1 MPVDVLDANTA
12 TQALV
17 DQAIGKNL
25 DDLYPTVVPVIA
37 LNFVTETSEDK
48 TKKYVVKILTYRDN
62 FANCVHVLLTI
73 NDKNEATYV
82 RRRTDR
88 KVADVPSFT
97 DF

>member
-1 MPVDVLDANTA
+1 MAVNVLDANTA
-12 TQALV
+12 TQLMV
-17 DQAIGKNL
+17 KQAIGGNL
-25 DDLYPTVVPVIA
+25 DDLHPTVDQLIA

-48 TKKYVVKILTYRDN
+48 TKKYVVKILTYTDN
-62 FANCVHVLLTI
+62 FANCVHVLFTV
-73 NDKNEATYV
+73 NDRNEATYV